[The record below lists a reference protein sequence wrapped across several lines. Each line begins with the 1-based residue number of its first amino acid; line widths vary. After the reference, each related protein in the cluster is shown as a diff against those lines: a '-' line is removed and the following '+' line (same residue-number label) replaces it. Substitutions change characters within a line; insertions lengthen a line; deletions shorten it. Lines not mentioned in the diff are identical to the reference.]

1 MNWSELNTEL
11 IQHKVQSMYRF
22 ETTLVNRLDLLTN
35 SEMQEF
41 YQSYC
46 YL

>member
-1 MNWSELNTEL
+1 MKWSDLNTEF
-11 IQHKVQSMYRF
+11 IQHMVQSMYRF